1 MIRERTWRYA
11 FGLSA
16 DGLAPRVARR
26 NLSDEVVSGASLIL
40 TDNGLALSELK
51 AVGAK
56 GSTKVLAASSLGG
69 CLVFVSSAVVTV
81 ALAAIG
87 RDMRL
92 SPLELQWLMNAELL
106 PLAAL
111 TLVAGALGDRF
122 GQKRMFLIGIALYGL
137 SVAAIGFAPS
147 FAPLIAGRFLQG
159 LGEAVILPNGLSV
172 LGQAFPA
179 DKKARAVGIWSA
191 AAAVASGVAPAMAG
205 AILDHGSWRT
215 TFLMLLPA
223 AAGALALGAVWIP
236 KSSPAGHARVDVRG
250 AVLSMI
256 GLGGLG
262 AGLTSLTNGS
272 GPNLWVLVALIV
284 GLGGL
289 AGLIVTQRRLGDNA
303 MLPPSLL
310 VSRSVVGANLFSVL
324 LYGSFT
330 VMLTLIPFVMIR
342 GVNLPTLVAG
352 LAFIPL
358 QVLITVVSPL
368 AGMLCRRFGRRLP
381 LFAGGAVVALGCA
394 MALRIG
400 PNATYWADIF
410 PSILLLALGMS
421 LAIAPLTTLVLT
433 SIEPGRAGTASG
445 INGAVS
451 RVGSLLAI
459 ALLGGVLQ
467 QGGPQLFAGFHMA
480 IAVAAVASVL
490 ATLAVFIIA
499 PGPHVDF
506 IPRD

>member
-1 MIRERTWRYA
+1 VRTRA
-11 FGLSA
+11 TASGSGLLV
-16 DGLAPRVARR
+16 GH
-26 NLSDEVVSGASLIL
+26 NLRDKAVSSASLIL
-40 TDNGLALSELK
+40 TDGGLALAEPK
-51 AVGAK
+51 AVGAQ
-56 GSTKVLAASSLGG
+56 GSTKVLVASSLGS

-92 SPLELQWLMNAELL
+92 SPLDLQWVMNAELL

-122 GQKRMFLIGIALYGL
+122 GQKRIFLAGIGLYGL
-137 SVAAIGFAPS
+137 GAVAIGFAPG
-147 FAPLIAGRFLQG
+147 FAPLIVGRFLQG
-159 LGEAVILPNGLSV
+159 LGGALILPNGLSV

-191 AAAVASGVAPAMAG
+191 AAAVASGVAPAIAG
-205 AILDHGSWRT
+205 TILDHGSWRT
-215 TFLMLLPA
+215 TFLMLLPV
-223 AAGALALGAVWIP
+223 AAGALVVGAVWIP
-236 KSSPAGHARVDVRG
+236 KDSSTSHARVDVGG
-250 AVLSMI
+250 AVLSTV

-262 AGLTSLTNGS
+262 AALTSLTNGS
-272 GPNLWVLVALIV
+272 GLNLWVLVTLIV

-289 AGLIVTQRRLGDNA
+289 AGLIVTERRLGDNA
-303 MLPPSLL
+303 MLPPSLFA
-310 VSRSVVGANLFSVL
+310 SRSVVGANLFTAL

-342 GVNLPTLVAG
+342 GADLPMLVAG

-368 AGMLCRRFGRRLP
+368 AGLLCRRFGRRLP

-410 PSILLLALGMS
+410 PAILLLALGMS

-433 SIEPGRAGTASG
+433 SVESDRAGTASG
-445 INGAVS
+445 VNSAVS
-451 RVGSLLAI
+451 RTGSLFAI

-467 QGGPQLFAGFHMA
+467 QGGPQLFSGFHMA
-480 IAVAAVASVL
+480 MAVAAVAGVL
-490 ATLAVFIIA
+490 ATLAVFIIE

>member
-1 MIRERTWRYA
+1 M
-11 FGLSA
+11 S
-16 DGLAPRVARR
+16 
-26 NLSDEVVSGASLIL
+26 SASLIL
-40 TDNGLALSELK
+40 TDGGLALSEPN
-51 AVGAK
+51 AVGAR
-56 GSTKVLAASSLGG
+56 GSVKVLAASSLGG

-92 SPLELQWLMNAELL
+92 SSLDLQWVMNAELL

-122 GQKRMFLIGIALYGL
+122 GQKRIFLGGIALYGL
-137 SVAAIGFAPS
+137 GAAASGFAPS
-147 FAPLIAGRFLQG
+147 FAPLIVGRFLQG
-159 LGEAVILPNGLSV
+159 FGEAVILPNGLSV
-172 LGQAFPA
+172 LGQAFPV

-191 AAAVASGVAPAMAG
+191 AAAVASGVAPAIAG

-215 TFLMLLPA
+215 AFLMLLPIV
-223 AAGALALGAVWIP
+223 AGALAVGAVWIP
-236 KSSPAGHARVDVRG
+236 KDAPTSHARVDVGG
-250 AVLSMI
+250 AVLSTV

-272 GPNLWVLVALIV
+272 GPNSWVLVTLIV

-289 AGLIVTQRRLGDNA
+289 AGLIVSQRRLGDNA
-303 MLPPSLL
+303 MLPPSLFA
-310 VSRSVVGANLFSVL
+310 SRSVVGANLFTAL
-324 LYGSFT
+324 LYGPFT

-342 GVNLPTLVAG
+342 GAHLPTLVAG

-358 QVLITVVSPL
+358 QVLITVVSPF

-381 LFAGGAVVALGCA
+381 LFAGGTVVALGCTL
-394 MALRIG
+394 ALRFG

-433 SIEPGRAGTASG
+433 SVEPDRAGTASG
-445 INGAVS
+445 VNSAVS
-451 RVGSLLAI
+451 RAGSLFAI

-467 QGGPQLFAGFHMA
+467 QGGPPLFSGFHMA
-480 IAVAAVASVL
+480 MAVAAVACLL
-490 ATLAVFIIA
+490 ATLAVFVIE
-499 PGPHVDF
+499 PGPHVDL

>member
-1 MIRERTWRYA
+1 M
-11 FGLSA
+11 
-16 DGLAPRVARR
+16 
-26 NLSDEVVSGASLIL
+26 
-40 TDNGLALSELK
+40 
-51 AVGAK
+51 
-56 GSTKVLAASSLGG
+56 
-69 CLVFVSSAVVTV
+69 
-81 ALAAIG
+81 
-87 RDMRL
+87 
-92 SPLELQWLMNAELL
+92 
-106 PLAAL
+106 

-122 GQKRMFLIGIALYGL
+122 GRKRIFLAGIGLYGL
-137 SVAAIGFAPS
+137 GAAAIGFAPS
-147 FAPLIAGRFLQG
+147 LASLIVGRFLQG
-159 LGEAVILPNGLSV
+159 LGEAVILPNSLSV
-172 LGQAFPA
+172 LGRAFSA

-191 AAAVASGVAPAMAG
+191 AAAIASGVAPAIAG

-215 TFLMLLPA
+215 TFLMLLPFVA
-223 AAGALALGAVWIP
+223 SALAVGAVWIP
-236 KSSPAGHARVDVRG
+236 KDSPAGHAGVDVRG
-250 AVLSMI
+250 AVLSTV

-272 GPNLWVLVALIV
+272 GPNLWVLVTLIV

-289 AGLIVTQRRLGDNA
+289 VGTIVTQRRLGDNA
-303 MLPPSLL
+303 MLPPSLFA
-310 VSRSVVGANLFSVL
+310 SRSVVGANLFTAL

-342 GVNLPTLVAG
+342 GAHLPMLVAG

-381 LFAGGAVVALGCA
+381 LFAGGAVAASGCT
-394 MALRIG
+394 MALRVG

-410 PSILLLALGMS
+410 PSTLLLALGMG

-433 SIEPGRAGTASG
+433 SVESDRAGTASG
-445 INGAVS
+445 INSAVS
-451 RVGSLLAI
+451 RAGSLFAI

-467 QGGPQLFAGFHMA
+467 QDGPQLFSGFHMA
-480 IAVAAVASVL
+480 MAAAAVACVL
-490 ATLAVFIIA
+490 ATLAVFIIE

>member
-1 MIRERTWRYA
+1 M
-11 FGLSA
+11 
-16 DGLAPRVARR
+16 
-26 NLSDEVVSGASLIL
+26 SGASLIL
-40 TDNGLALSELK
+40 TDGGLALSERK
-51 AVGAK
+51 TAGAR
-56 GSTKVLAASSLGG
+56 GSTRVLAASSLGSS
-69 CLVFVSSAVVTV
+69 LVFVSSAVVTV

-87 RDMRL
+87 RDMHL
-92 SPLELQWLMNAELL
+92 SPLDLQWVMNAELL

-122 GQKRMFLIGIALYGL
+122 GQKRIFLAGIALYGL
-137 SVAAIGFAPS
+137 GVVVVGFAPS
-147 FAPLIAGRFLQG
+147 FAPLVVGRFLQG
-159 LGEAVILPNGLSV
+159 LGEALILPNGLSV

-191 AAAVASGVAPAMAG
+191 AAAVASGVAPAIAG
-205 AILDHGSWRT
+205 AILDHGSWRAT
-215 TFLMLLPA
+215 ILMLLPVV
-223 AAGALALGAVWIP
+223 AGALAVGAVWIP
-236 KSSPAGHARVDVRG
+236 EDFPASRVRVDVGG
-250 AVLSMI
+250 AVLSTV

-272 GPNLWVLVALIV
+272 GLNLWVLATLIV

-303 MLPPSLL
+303 MLPPSLFA
-310 VSRSVVGANLFSVL
+310 SRSVIGANLFTAL
-324 LYGSFT
+324 LYGPFT

-342 GVNLPTLVAG
+342 GAHLPTLVAG

-381 LFAGGAVVALGCA
+381 LFAGSAVVSLGCA

-400 PNATYWADIF
+400 PKATYWADIF

-421 LAIAPLTTLVLT
+421 LAIAPLTTLVLI
-433 SIEPGRAGTASG
+433 SVESDRAGTASG
-445 INGAVS
+445 VNSAVS
-451 RVGSLLAI
+451 RAGSLFAI

-467 QGGPQLFAGFHMA
+467 QGGPQLFSGFHMA
-480 IAVAAVASVL
+480 MAVAAVACVL
-490 ATLAVFIIA
+490 ATLAVFIIE

-506 IPRD
+506 FPRD